1 MTANYFS
8 ITVNAE
14 ETIQSNQTCN
24 NTNLFIDDDII
35 SSAEITYTV
44 GDSAHIEK
52 LDMEKINSTAS
63 CPEIKLELF
72 NLE

>member
-1 MTANYFS
+1 MD
-8 ITVNAE
+8 E
-14 ETIQSNQTCN
+14 
-24 NTNLFIDDDII
+24 DII